1 MWNTGQRGGKGAM
14 RRRSHLEP
22 RKVEAFL
29 ATKATSA
36 MGGKQG
42 FSQEASAA
50 RDQAKAR
57 QQEMATCC

>member
-1 MWNTGQRGGKGAM
+1 M